1 MLVKFLFSAAKVTR
15 FFVLS
20 VVCMGLVSCS
30 NSSMEVVDDDIV
42 AVWQPK
48 HVCICVMRS
57 CARESMVVVDDDIV
71 VVGV

>member
-1 MLVKFLFSAAKVTR
+1 
-15 FFVLS
+15 
-20 VVCMGLVSCS
+20 
-30 NSSMEVVDDDIV
+30 V